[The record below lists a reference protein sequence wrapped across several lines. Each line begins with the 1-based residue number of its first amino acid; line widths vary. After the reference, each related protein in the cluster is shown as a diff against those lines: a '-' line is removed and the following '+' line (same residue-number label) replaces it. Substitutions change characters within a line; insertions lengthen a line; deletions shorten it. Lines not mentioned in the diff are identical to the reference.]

1 MSLLFLVIAL
11 KYKIADLIVE
21 MTPKFNNTLELA
33 EPFLYDGDKPADLT
47 LKVSDEYLSD
57 LMSRAAE
64 GSTVDVME
72 NFAFSCAF
80 NRAAINYGTM
90 LIHSS
95 ALIYGG
101 GAYLFSANSGVG
113 KSTHT
118 KLWLKAF
125 GDKVHIM
132 NDDKPVVK
140 LLDDKATAYGT
151 PFDGG
156 SGIALNEAYPLKA
169 IIFIERGEENSVR
182 VPETKEIIQRL
193 YFQTAHMVG
202 ARTAE
207 NMLENFEK
215 LISLTKFFVLTC
227 NTDISAAH
235 TAFDNIIGKN
245 QLAQFRPVSR
255 ERNAR
260 SLVAR

>member
-1 MSLLFLVIAL
+1 M

-21 MTPKFNNTLELA
+21 MNPKYNNTIELA
-33 EPFLYDGDKPADLT
+33 EPFLYDGDKPADFN
-47 LKVSDEYLSD
+47 LKVSDEYLND
-57 LMSRAAE
+57 LMSKAVE
-64 GSTVDVME
+64 GSTVDKME
-72 NFAFSCAF
+72 NFAFGCEF
-80 NRAAINYGTM
+80 NRTAINYGTM

-95 ALIYGG
+95 ALIYDG
-101 GAYLFSANSGVG
+101 GAYLFSAKSGVG

-140 LLDDKATAYGT
+140 LLDGKAIAYGT

-182 VPETKEIIQRL
+182 VPETKEVIQKL

-202 ARTAE
+202 ASTAE
-207 NMLENFEK
+207 NMLKNFEK
-215 LISLTKFFVLTC
+215 LLSLTKFYVLTC

-235 TAFDNIIGKN
+235 IVFENIVGK
-245 QLAQFRPVSR
+245 S
-255 ERNAR
+255 
-260 SLVAR
+260 